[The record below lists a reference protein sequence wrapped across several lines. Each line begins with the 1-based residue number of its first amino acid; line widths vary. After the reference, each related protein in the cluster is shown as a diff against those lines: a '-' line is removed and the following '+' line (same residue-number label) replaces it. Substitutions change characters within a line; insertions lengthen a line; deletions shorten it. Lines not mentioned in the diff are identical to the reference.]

1 MKKLIIVALSA
12 VLAVMAIEPAHA
24 EDQKVLAIIDTAID
38 SNKIPSVI
46 YEACFTVSASMAC
59 PNGQKFMEGKGSATS
74 PLWPT
79 SMLKPVYHGH
89 HVTQSAL
96 AINSNLKIVFLRVSD
111 LTIPNAKTKIVG
123 GDQAA
128 FEYDP
133 IIRAIKWVSDNAA
146 KYSIDAVSISQASD
160 VSDKFLLDAR
170 YGAQRTSLYNASC
183 IDNTAVSSVS
193 LLNSQNIPVFAATG
207 NLASASKVGF
217 PACINGVVGVGAF
230 VPSANTLEKA
240 TNRGAGLDV
249 VAQNS
254 ITVVRYNGTTVDF
267 TATSAATPIAASLF
281 LSKNTHRTV
290 DLFINSLT
298 KVLGYPYI
306 SR

>member
-46 YEACFTVSASMAC
+46 YEACFTDSKAMAC
-59 PNGQKFMEGKGSATS
+59 PNGQKFMEGKGAARSTV
-74 PLWPT
+74 WPV
-79 SMLKPVYHGH
+79 SMLSGLYHGH
-89 HVTQSAL
+89 NVTQSAL
-96 AINSNLKIVFLRVSD
+96 AINPGLKIVFVRISD
-111 LTIPNAKTKIVG
+111 ITTTGNFTNQPTSILSAIEWVANNA
-123 GDQAA
+123 D
-128 FEYDP
+128 
-133 IIRAIKWVSDNAA
+133 
-146 KYSIDAVSISQASD
+146 KYSIDSVSISQSFIRDTTLKLCSD
-160 VSDKFLLDAR
+160 NRAVVS
-170 YGAQRTSLYNASC
+170 
-183 IDNTAVSSVS
+183 VSS
-193 LLNSQNIPVFAATG
+193 LNSKSIPVFAATG
-207 NLASASKVGF
+207 NDASTNKVGF

-230 VPSANTLEKA
+230 VPSANLLEKA
-240 TNRGAGLDV
+240 TNRGPGLDV

-254 ITVVRYNGTTVDF
+254 INVVRYNGTSVDF
-267 TATSAATPIAASLF
+267 TATSAATPIAASLY
-281 LSKNTHRTV
+281 LSKNTYKTV